1 MTTPSSPPSGGG
13 TLFDPG
19 SVEGPTLTVPELAAQ
34 IARLTAQA
42 FPTDMWVSGQ
52 IRNLS
57 RSANGHVYFDL
68 VEPTEGGVTP
78 RSMLSVTLLAPE
90 RAVVNRQITRA
101 GGSIRMEDGIEVRIQ
116 ARLRWYEPR
125 GTLQLRMSGIDPAFT
140 LGRLKA
146 DRDRVLAALRAEG
159 LLDANAANP
168 VPIVPLRIAL
178 ITSKG
183 SAAHADVMS
192 ELDASGFAFQVRL
205 YDVRTQGEASVGQVV
220 GALARV
226 ADGVA
231 DRTDPVDVVL
241 LTRGGGATTDLAT
254 FDAED
259 LARAIAALPVPVLTG
274 IGHEI
279 DRSVADEVAH
289 TACKTPTA
297 AAAALVTMVAAYLS
311 RIDQCWER
319 GRQAALTATAAADRR
334 LDRRRQRVAKGV
346 ERVLRVEDARLVST
360 NARVARAAHRSVTHA
375 TAAVDRSA
383 AAVRTRSTRAVEVAG
398 RDLDGLAARVRAHDP
413 VHALARGWSITT
425 DQQGRAVRS
434 ITGLEAGAVITTR
447 VADGTLTSKVIAT
460 TPATTDSATTAPDP
474 VPGAPDE

>member
-1 MTTPSSPPSGGG
+1 M
-13 TLFDPG
+13 
-19 SVEGPTLTVPELAAQ
+19 AK
-34 IARLTAQA
+34 
-42 FPTDMWVSGQ
+42 
-52 IRNLS
+52 
-57 RSANGHVYFDL
+57 
-68 VEPTEGGVTP
+68 
-78 RSMLSVTLLAPE
+78 
-90 RAVVNRQITRA
+90 
-101 GGSIRMEDGIEVRIQ
+101 
-116 ARLRWYEPR
+116 
-125 GTLQLRMSGIDPAFT
+125 GID
-140 LGRLKA
+140 
-146 DRDRVLAALRAEG
+146 
-159 LLDANAANP
+159 
-168 VPIVPLRIAL
+168 
-178 ITSKG
+178 
-183 SAAHADVMS
+183 
-192 ELDASGFAFQVRL
+192 
-205 YDVRTQGEASVGQVV
+205 
-220 GALARV
+220 
-226 ADGVA
+226 
-231 DRTDPVDVVL
+231 
-241 LTRGGGATTDLAT
+241 
-254 FDAED
+254 
-259 LARAIAALPVPVLTG
+259 
-274 IGHEI
+274 
-279 DRSVADEVAH
+279 
-289 TACKTPTA
+289 A
-297 AAAALVTMVAAYLS
+297 AAAVHQHGQPLFAQLANALAHGGGDAPVGQLVAHQQQIQRRGRSLQRGQKRGLVTMVAAYLS